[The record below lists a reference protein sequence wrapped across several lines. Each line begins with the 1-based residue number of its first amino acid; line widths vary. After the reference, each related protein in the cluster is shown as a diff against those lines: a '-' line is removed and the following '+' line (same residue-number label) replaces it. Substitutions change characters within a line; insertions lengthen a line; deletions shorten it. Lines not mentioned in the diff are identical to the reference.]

1 MRLVIMHCVDSMGN
15 SASSTILYDSST
27 TRAQSHLYFDYAV
40 NGFVGSVNWACAHA
54 NAYGLL
60 PIRALQ
66 AYCCCW
72 QSHCAADNLTSPQQ
86 RQTTEATV
94 ALND

>member
-1 MRLVIMHCVDSMGN
+1 MHLAIVHCFGSM
-15 SASSTILYDSST
+15 SDRTSSSILHDTSS
-27 TRAQSHLYFDYAV
+27 TRAQSHLHFDYAV